1 VNLAILAAIAVMVV
15 GDPRSGSTDKPVLNS
30 QAGSVAAAPSNPLD
44 QVSSADIALTV
55 ARANGLPESTAISN
69 QAQSQ
74 AAEVA
79 IATSNNSVTT
89 KPEVITTALKS
100 RADIFSY
107 VFKAGD
113 TIPDLATRF
122 GITSN
127 SIRWSNDVTG
137 DTVPVG
143 TKLWIPPV
151 NGIVYVVKSG
161 DTAESLADRFN
172 SSKQQILAYNDG
184 EISGL
189 HVGERI
195 IIPDASQTVSANAA
209 SANGNA
215 AGASFPWGG
224 GPIYGY
230 NGYDFGNCTWYVA
243 TQVNVPSNW
252 GNANTW
258 AYYARLSGWN
268 VSSTPHVGSIAQS
281 SAGYFGHVALVKS
294 VNPNGTITIS
304 EMNFIGFDVVST
316 RTVSKHEFQN
326 YITR

>member
-1 VNLAILAAIAVMVV
+1 MVL
-15 GDPRSGSTDKPVLNS
+15 GNPRADTVDSAQALDSST
-30 QAGSVAAAPSNPLD
+30 VAAPANPLD
-44 QVSSADIALTV
+44 QVSSTDIALTV
-55 ARANGLPESTAISN
+55 ARASSLPETTAISN

-79 IATSNNSVTT
+79 IASNDKNVMT
-89 KPEVITTALKS
+89 KPEVITTTLKS
-100 RADIFSY
+100 RADIQSY
-107 VFKAGD
+107 IFKKGD

-122 GITSN
+122 DITSN
-127 SIRWSNDVTG
+127 SIRWSNNVTG

-143 TKLWIPPV
+143 TRLWIPPV

-161 DTAESLADRFN
+161 DTPQSLAVRFN

-184 EISGL
+184 EISGI

-195 IIPDASQTVSANAA
+195 IIPNASQVSSPGGNTVS
-209 SANGNA
+209 SRGV
-215 AGASFPWGG
+215 SFPWGSS
-224 GPIYGY
+224 PIYGY

-243 TQVNVPSNW
+243 SQINVPSNW

-268 VSSTPHVGSIAQS
+268 VSSRPSVGSIAQT
-281 SAGYFGHVALVKS
+281 SAGYFGHVAIVKAVHSNGS
-294 VNPNGTITIS
+294 VTIT
-304 EMNFIGFDVVST
+304 EMNFNGFDVVDT
-316 RTVSKHEFQN
+316 RTVSPHEFQN